1 MEKAVSSTRKNRA
14 HSGDHAAKGAAKRAK
29 AGMYGGVPEAVI
41 IARLALK
48 GFARMFDTNVASA
61 AAGIGNSIRT
71 GDNLSEDGIDL
82 IFDGDAVVGGNE
94 FENQSDSDK
103 TESITF
109 NSATYGYYVAFL
121 EFQLT
126 ALAKD
131 GTTVHDIES
140 PPFRIEVVGQ
150 EPVNYKIQSKRGHLK
165 LAFDKI
171 ASSVDTFNVTIPQ
184 ADDAGIKWSL
194 QVTGYGEKPDL
205 EYMTDVA
212 SGATTAAELA
222 EPSVAAQLNESVL
235 AKPAMKSATA
245 ALKSAVDSID
255 AENIVE
261 NALTA
266 LGGSHGTGGTRKAV
280 RTQRSAQT
288 TRRSGSGSST
298 VITK

>member
-1 MEKAVSSTRKNRA
+1 MWKYQEDQRA
-14 HSGDHAAKGAAKRAK
+14 HHK
-29 AGMYGGVPEAVI
+29 AEFFKKHPYNYQDWM
-41 IARLALK
+41 K
-48 GFARMFDTNVASA
+48 HWARMEPKIEEHFHKKEYAKFIQMNK
-61 AAGIGNSIRT
+61 RC
-71 GDNLSEDGIDL
+71 LSREQL
-82 IFDGDAVVGGNE
+82 QV
-94 FENQSDSDK
+94 ENQSDSDK